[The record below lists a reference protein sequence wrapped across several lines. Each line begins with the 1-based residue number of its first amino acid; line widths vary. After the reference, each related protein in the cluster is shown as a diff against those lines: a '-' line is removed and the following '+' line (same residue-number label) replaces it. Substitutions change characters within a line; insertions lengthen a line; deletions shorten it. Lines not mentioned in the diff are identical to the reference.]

1 MNLLE
6 YVTNELELLLIIFSR
21 MTGFFV
27 ISPVFSRRNFPT
39 IAKIA
44 LSLLLALL
52 IGPILGDVIE
62 ISSNLIPY
70 YFLIIKEFFVGFVIG
85 FCSFITFSSIY
96 IAGQI
101 IDRKIGFGLVNIL
114 DPQINVQVPM
124 TGNFKYILTL
134 LIFLT
139 INGHHHMLSSVIKSY
154 ELLPVGAVTLKEP
167 LFNNVIHLFN
177 KTFIIAFKMSLPVIG
192 VILLTDIALS
202 LISRTMPQMNI
213 FIVGIPIKVTIG
225 IFVIAF
231 CLPMYLVILDIMF
244 NGIYNDVYSFLK
256 VMSP

>member
-1 MNLLE
+1 
-6 YVTNELELLLIIFSR
+6 
-21 MTGFFV
+21 
-27 ISPVFSRRNFPT
+27 
-39 IAKIA
+39 
-44 LSLLLALL
+44 
-52 IGPILGDVIE
+52 
-62 ISSNLIPY
+62 
-70 YFLIIKEFFVGFVIG
+70 
-85 FCSFITFSSIY
+85 
-96 IAGQI
+96 
-101 IDRKIGFGLVNIL
+101 
-114 DPQINVQVPM
+114 
-124 TGNFKYILTL
+124 

>member
-124 TGNFKYILTL
+124 TGNFKY
-134 LIFLT
+134 
-139 INGHHHMLSSVIKSY
+139 
-154 ELLPVGAVTLKEP
+154 
-167 LFNNVIHLFN
+167 
-177 KTFIIAFKMSLPVIG
+177 
-192 VILLTDIALS
+192 
-202 LISRTMPQMNI
+202 
-213 FIVGIPIKVTIG
+213 
-225 IFVIAF
+225 
-231 CLPMYLVILDIMF
+231 
-244 NGIYNDVYSFLK
+244 
-256 VMSP
+256 